1 MDRES
6 VYALSIG
13 LSRGTQA
20 DEPDSR
26 VNIEQRLVEFILE
39 FQIDNAFIYRLAI
52 TGIVRRANADKK
64 QRSNSRKCAG

>member
-13 LSRGTQA
+13 LSRGSQA

-39 FQIDNAFIYRLAI
+39 FQIDNAFIYRYALEELI
-52 TGIVRRANADKK
+52 RYG
-64 QRSNSRKCAG
+64 SR

>member
-1 MDRES
+1 MDRQS

-13 LSRGTQA
+13 LSQGTQA

-39 FQIDNAFIYRLAI
+39 FQIDNAFIYRYL
-52 TGIVRRANADKK
+52 R
-64 QRSNSRKCAG
+64 

>member
-20 DEPDSR
+20 EEPDSR
-26 VNIEQRLVEFILE
+26 TSIEQRLVDFVLE
-39 FQIDNAFIYRLAI
+39 FQIDNAFVYRYE
-52 TGIVRRANADKK
+52 
-64 QRSNSRKCAG
+64 